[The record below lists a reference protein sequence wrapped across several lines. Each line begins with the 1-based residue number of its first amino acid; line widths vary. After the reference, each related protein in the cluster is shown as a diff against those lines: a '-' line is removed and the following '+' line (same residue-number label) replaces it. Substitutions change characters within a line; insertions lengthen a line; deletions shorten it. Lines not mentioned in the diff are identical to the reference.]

1 MNQSLVK
8 QDVVEHTY
16 ETEVAQIINEQEHHF
31 IVAPGVAFPHLS
43 STAIKKTGFAFM
55 TLEEPISFGGTE
67 EKVWWIILLA
77 AKDKIQHVTA
87 VEMMLEVVNSKEL
100 LDKLRHERNIDV
112 VWNWMLEYEEG
123 SK

>member
-1 MNQSLVK
+1 
-8 QDVVEHTY
+8 
-16 ETEVAQIINEQEHHF
+16 
-31 IVAPGVAFPHLS
+31 
-43 STAIKKTGFAFM
+43 M